1 MPGIHGWDQTK
12 QAIAV
17 KVNRVTVLWQVTKSR
32 NVLPF
37 SIRKKTKKMI
47 PQNTDTIINLQ
58 KQGLFVLF
66 KTIINTKI
74 AAAI

>member
-1 MPGIHGWDQTK
+1 
-12 QAIAV
+12 
-17 KVNRVTVLWQVTKSR
+17 
-32 NVLPF
+32 
-37 SIRKKTKKMI
+37 MI